1 MPVRR
6 LAIPL
11 AALTVAALVSGPA
24 EGQGS
29 PPEALPMPSGP
40 QEASAKSSADPCQSS
55 LPACCPTPA
64 RVKVIVPPPE
74 VVFKQAKPCAGFHRP
89 QPKAPPCVTACPAP
103 TTPPGGGLVSFNMS
117 LSAPFMMNATGMSAA
132 LSGNGLALG
141 QANPA
146 LAAALGL
153 PGMGNGATATPSA
166 TELMLLRALL
176 TRSSGAAAD
185 SPAPTAAPSSDDV
198 DARIRRLHDAIT
210 AEMNNEIATVQTQL
224 KRALQQVLQASNDV
238 QTLKKRLDDLEERE
252 KKRDR

>member
-6 LAIPL
+6 LVTL
-11 AALTVAALVSGPA
+11 LGVLTVVVLATGPA
-24 EGQGS
+24 AGQGS
-29 PPEALPMPSGP
+29 PAEALPMPSGP
-40 QEASAKSSADPCQSS
+40 QESSVKSSTDPCPPSR
-55 LPACCPTPA
+55 PACCPAPP
-64 RVKVIVPPPE
+64 RVTVCVPPPE

-89 QPKAPPCVTACPAP
+89 QPKAAPCVAACP
-103 TTPPGGGLVSFNMS
+103 TPPGGGLVSFNMS

-132 LSGNGLALG
+132 FSGNGLGLG

-153 PGMGNGATATPSA
+153 PGVGNGAAVTPSA
-166 TELMLLRALL
+166 ADMLLLRTLL
-176 TRSSGAAAD
+176 ARSTGASADNPIAAV
-185 SPAPTAAPSSDDV
+185 PPTTDDV

-238 QTLKKRLDDLEERE
+238 QALKKRLDDMEERE
-252 KKRDR
+252 KKRER